1 MKLEVVIAQ
10 EKYTFDTDFSY
21 SIAIPLKFNGKQPNH
36 FGAEYASETP
46 MTAGEFIGN
55 TKQGG
60 SCNANVIQLNP
71 HCNGTHTESIHHI
84 VNESINI
91 GRNLNNSLASCLL
104 VSLTPKKAD
113 STTDT
118 YKPNLKKD
126 DWIIDSAMLK
136 STLDLELLLQVDA
149 LVIRTL
155 PNSKNKLSCVYDNNN
170 QPPFFTKQAMKWL
183 AKTQLTHLLVDFPSV
198 DRQNDDGHLINH
210 HYFWQVKVGEHKFST
225 ESKTERTITEMIYVK
240 DHIEDGLYCLNL
252 QIPAFESDAAPSR
265 PILYPLSKKQ
275 T

>member
-1 MKLEVVIAQ
+1 MKLLVAIAQ
-10 EKYTFDTDFSY
+10 EKYKFDTDFSH
-21 SIAIPLKFNGKQPNH
+21 SIAIPLKFNDKQPNH
-36 FGAEYASETP
+36 FGAEYASEKP
-46 MTAGEFIGN
+46 MMAGGFIGS

-60 SCNANVIQLNP
+60 SCNANVIKLNP

-84 VNESINI
+84 VNENINI
-91 GRNLNNSLASCLL
+91 GRNLSNSLASCLL
-104 VSLTPKKAD
+104 VSLTPVKAKA
-113 STTDT
+113 TTDT
-118 YKPNLKKD
+118 YKPNLND
-126 DWIIDSAMLK
+126 DDSVIDLALLK
-136 STLDLELLLQVDA
+136 SALDLRLLVQVDA

-155 PNSKNKLSCVYDNNN
+155 PNSKIKMSCVYDDNN

-183 AKTQLTHLLVDFPSV
+183 AKSPITHLLVDFPSV

-210 HYFWQVKVGEHKFST
+210 HYFWKVKIGEHKFNT

-265 PILYPLSKKQ
+265 PIVYPLTKIHP
-275 T
+275 